1 MLQTGSQV
9 SDLNHVFSLFLDT
22 LVLAC
27 ALPFSVSY
35 EKADEVM
42 KLESLLST
50 LWVLGGTSLA
60 TRLMTQSVELAL
72 AATAVEWS
80 ARRIKVLRQ
89 LVCATR

>member
-1 MLQTGSQV
+1 
-9 SDLNHVFSLFLDT
+9 
-22 LVLAC
+22 
-27 ALPFSVSY
+27 
-35 EKADEVM
+35 M

-60 TRLMTQSVELAL
+60 ARLMTQSVELAL

-80 ARRIKVLRQ
+80 ARRIKALRQ

>member
-1 MLQTGSQV
+1 MR
-9 SDLNHVFSLFLDT
+9 
-22 LVLAC
+22 LAIQC
-27 ALPFSVSY
+27 LIR
-35 EKADEVM
+35 KADEVM

-50 LWVLGGTSLA
+50 LWVFGGTSLA
-60 TRLMTQSVELAL
+60 ARLMTQSVELAL